1 MRKVLDALT
10 IVTTILVLG
19 ILGGGFFTFKY
30 VTSEQFKSKFMNEIL
45 SNVQGMMPKLLDQGL
60 PKVTGPSM
68 PISHSMSDDSKWF
81 WDYIERKNK
90 EHIEWETKGK
100 WEQ

>member
-1 MRKVLDALT
+1 MFRKVLDALT

-30 VTSEQFKSKFMNEIL
+30 VTSEQFKNKLMNVVL
-45 SNVQGMMPKLLDQGL
+45 GNVQGLMPKMLDKGL

-68 PISHSMSDDSKWF
+68 PIIK
-81 WDYIERKNK
+81 
-90 EHIEWETKGK
+90 
-100 WEQ
+100 